1 MEKYFIQ
8 YKPFLLFLGKFFL
21 TYLVLTII
29 YRLYIANTCD
39 DCIDGITKNV
49 SILTEKFSSLIGFN
63 LSVISDNNQYKIIV
77 ENKVVAR
84 IVEGCNAMSVI
95 ILFISFVIA
104 FSGKWKQTIIYVFL
118 GSVLIYFLNV
128 LRIILL
134 SILIFHYPNQENILH
149 GVVFPLL
156 IYGVVFILWVIWV
169 NNFSR
174 YAK

>member
-63 LSVISDNNQYKIIV
+63 LSVIRDYNQYKIIV
-77 ENKVVAR
+77 ENKFVAR

-95 ILFISFVIA
+95 VLFISFVIA

-149 GVVFPLL
+149 GVVFPLI

>member
-1 MEKYFIQ
+1 M
-8 YKPFLLFLGKFFL
+8 
-21 TYLVLTII
+21 
-29 YRLYIANTCD
+29 YIANTCD

>member
-1 MEKYFIQ
+1 M
-8 YKPFLLFLGKFFL
+8 
-21 TYLVLTII
+21 
-29 YRLYIANTCD
+29 YIANTCD

-63 LSVISDNNQYKIIV
+63 LSVIRDYNQYKIIV
-77 ENKVVAR
+77 ENKFVAR

-95 ILFISFVIA
+95 VLFISFVIA

-149 GVVFPLL
+149 GVVFPLI

>member
-1 MEKYFIQ
+1 M
-8 YKPFLLFLGKFFL
+8 
-21 TYLVLTII
+21 
-29 YRLYIANTCD
+29 YIANTCD

-63 LSVISDNNQYKIIV
+63 LSVIRDYNQYKIIV
-77 ENKVVAR
+77 ENKFVAR

-95 ILFISFVIA
+95 VLFISFVIA

-134 SILIFHYPNQENILH
+134 SILIFHYPNQENKLH
-149 GVVFPLL
+149 GVVFPLI